1 MGVGG
6 DGDRRTDGAR
16 GAVWRAPV
24 RTLKSLT
31 IGGTPPKLPLIY
43 GADTWDSSG
52 QVVVTTLKTIL
63 LSIIILAG
71 IAAWR
76 AGMLT

>member
-1 MGVGG
+1 MFN
-6 DGDRRTDGAR
+6 DWQNAIE
-16 GAVWRAPV
+16 APAN
-24 RTLKSLT
+24 LECH
-31 IGGTPPKLPLIY
+31 
-43 GADTWDSSG
+43 TWDRSG
-52 QVVVTTLKTIL
+52 QVVMTTLKTIL